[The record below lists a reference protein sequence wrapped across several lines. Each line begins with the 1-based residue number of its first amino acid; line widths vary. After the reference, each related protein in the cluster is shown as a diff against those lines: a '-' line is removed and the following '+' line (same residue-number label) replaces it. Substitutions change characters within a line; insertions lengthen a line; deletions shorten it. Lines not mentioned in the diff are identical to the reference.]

1 MDADSFVLARLLL
14 MAALTAATAEYV
26 EVMKRRVVRRVGA
39 RERAMFE
46 ANALHGL
53 VRVLLVD
60 PPLNES
66 PLSEARRGVG

>member
-26 EVMKRRVVRRVGA
+26 EVMKRRAVRRVGSRDRA
-39 RERAMFE
+39 RFE
-46 ANALHGL
+46 ENALHGL

-60 PPLNES
+60 APQNES
-66 PLSEARRGVG
+66 PLSEAPHGVG